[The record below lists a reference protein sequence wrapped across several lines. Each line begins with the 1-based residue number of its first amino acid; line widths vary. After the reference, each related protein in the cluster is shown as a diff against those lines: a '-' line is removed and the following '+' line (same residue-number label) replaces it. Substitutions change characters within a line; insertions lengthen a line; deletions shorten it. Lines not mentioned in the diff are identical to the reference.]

1 MLLPQLVVLKQALNE
16 LAVGELRRRLLILVL
31 HSDLNA
37 VAVQKQLYY
46 FNLLVPARVVQ
57 GRVEELILEVYVCAS
72 LDKPLHDFRVSSLGC
87 YDEGRLRLVILD
99 IDDCVVLQQDVE
111 NLQISVSCRIV
122 QCGVPQLVL
131 VVHIRLEVLILEV
144 EDLKHKVVVVG
155 FGALNQLLVV
165 LLLRGPP
172 VLPRVVLPSLQ
183 LVKVLLFVQTADRF
197 DLVLLPDIVD
207 LVGILVDDHEALIFL
222 ELSD

>member
-1 MLLPQLVVLKQALNE
+1 MRRVREAGRTQERAYGKRGSGLP
-16 LAVGELRRRLLILVL
+16 
-31 HSDLNA
+31 
-37 VAVQKQLYY
+37 
-46 FNLLVPARVVQ
+46 
-57 GRVEELILEVYVCAS
+57 
-72 LDKPLHDFRVSSLGC
+72 LGC

-207 LVGILVDDHEALIFL
+207 LVFLFIFKQSML
-222 ELSD
+222 RSRMKRL